1 MPDRYAATGTQD
13 VTTGTPGDSVL
24 SIQSLTTNRAEIY
37 DLVFSHGAAAADTV
51 INWLIRRFNTADGTF
66 TAVTPAP
73 LDPGA
78 PASGLTVGE
87 DHTVEP
93 TDAAVTPLLD
103 FDLNQRA
110 TFRWIAAPGGG
121 FKLSAVATEGIYITP
136 VSSTYALA
144 SECTMHWD
152 E

>member
-13 VTTGTPGDSVL
+13 VTTATPGDSVL
-24 SIQSLTTNRAEIY
+24 HLQTITTNRAEIY

-51 INWLIRRFNTADGTF
+51 INWLVRRYNTADGTF
-66 TAVTPAP
+66 TSVTPAP

-78 PASGLTVGE
+78 PASGLVCGE
-87 DHTVEP
+87 DHTAEP
-93 TDAAVTPLLD
+93 TDASVVPLLD

-110 TFRWIAAPGGG
+110 TFRWIAAPGGEI
-121 FKLSAVATEGIYITP
+121 KLSASADTGIYITP

-144 SECTMHWD
+144 SECTMHWN